1 MSDRSHPSNLLDYRV
16 GANLARGRSPL
27 TLHQRL
33 SLQILANRG
42 QITIATDDSHDCNA
56 AVDGAIEDDVTL
68 EQNSAHT
75 KQQVI
80 VATTDIGKLDQV
92 STLWSNSAK
101 NCSPASRLCSER

>member
-92 STLWSNSAK
+92 
-101 NCSPASRLCSER
+101 